1 LGIALTYIFEI
12 LENGKVITE
21 VAVKPKGNTQSRA
34 EEVAQK
40 YVKPN
45 QTLRQKV

>member
-1 LGIALTYIFEI
+1 MTYIFEI

-21 VAVKPKGNTQSRA
+21 VAVKPKGNIQSRA

>member
-1 LGIALTYIFEI
+1 MTYIFEI
-12 LENGKVITE
+12 LENGKVVTE